1 MFTPSAEILPILLAF
16 APAMTQP
23 TFRHTLTLAA
33 GALLT
38 PGRRTVASALRAV
51 GLGNTRHF
59 TNYHRVFNRARWSAL
74 RLSRLLLLALIRTL
88 LPPAAPIRIVID
100 DTLERREGP
109 QIPYKG
115 LFRDPVRSTAHHKVF
130 SWGIRWLCLG
140 LLVPLPWSHRPWALP
155 FLAVPLLA
163 AHTAKQRGPRQTT
176 RIPWTQRLVRRVW
189 RWCREGAPEREVL
202 FVGDGDFAAVAL
214 VHTVQQV
221 PGLRLAGE
229 APHPVHLVAR
239 LRLDARL
246 YDPPAPRP
254 KGKRGR
260 PPKKGE
266 RQPRLDE
273 RLADPK
279 TDWQPLQVSWYG
291 GGARTVEVATGRA
304 LWHTSGQDPVPIRW
318 VLVREPQ
325 PKAPGP
331 AVAPPEA
338 APAAGEALR
347 PGAYLCS
354 DPTRSSAQILGSF
367 VARWNIEVTFQEVRA
382 HLGLETAAHWSAKA
396 VGRTTPCLLGLF
408 SVAVL
413 QAHAWYPQGLPL
425 QQTAW
430 YAKEQA
436 TFSDVLAAVRAHL
449 WQTGEQSPANY
460 AGSALPPDWRIIPQA
475 LLRQL
480 HQVACYAH

>member
-1 MFTPSAEILPILLAF
+1 MLLAF
-16 APAMTQP
+16 APAMTEP
-23 TFRHTLTLAA
+23 TFQHTVTLAV

-51 GLGNTRHF
+51 GLGSTRHF
-59 TNYHRVFNRARWSAL
+59 TTYHRVFNRARWSAL
-74 RLSRLLLLALIRTL
+74 QLSRRLLLLLIDTL
-88 LPPAAPIRIVID
+88 LPAGAPIRIVVD
-100 DTLERREGP
+100 DTLERRAGP
-109 QIPYKG
+109 KIPYKG

-130 SWGIRWLCLG
+130 SWGIRWLCLC
-140 LLVPLPWSHRPWALP
+140 LLVPLPWSKRQWALP

-163 AHTAKQRGPRQTT
+163 AHTAKERGKPQTT
-176 RIPWTQRLVRRVW
+176 RLPWTQRLVRQVY
-189 RWCREGAPEREVL
+189 RWCREAAPEREVR

-214 VHTVQQV
+214 VHTVQQLS
-221 PGLRLAGE
+221 GGARAA

-246 YDPPAPRP
+246 YDDPEPPP

-260 PPKKGE
+260 KPKKGA

-273 RLADPK
+273 RLCDPD
-279 TDWQPLQVSWYG
+279 TAWEPLQVAWYG
-291 GGARTVEVATGRA
+291 GGLRTVEVATGRA
-304 LWHTSGQDPVPIRW
+304 LWHTPGQDPVPIRW

-325 PKAPGP
+325 PQP
-331 AVAPPEA
+331 AAASAPEA
-338 APAAGEALR
+338 APATSEALR
-347 PGAYLCS
+347 PGAYFCS
-354 DPTRSSAQILGSF
+354 DPTRPAAEILGSF
-367 VARWNIEVTFQEVRA
+367 VSRWNIEVTFQELRA

-413 QAHAWYPQGLPL
+413 QAHAWFPQGLSC
-425 QQTAW
+425 QRTGW

-436 TFSDVLAAVRAHL
+436 TFSDVLAAVRARL
-449 WQTGEQSPANY
+449 WQTPEQKPANY
-460 AGSALPPDWRIIPQA
+460 AGSALPPEWCLIPQA